1 MQQLLGDK
9 AEAINNSVLRE
20 LSLQR
25 LPANVRMVLTSTAD
39 QANLENLAQLADK
52 VVEVATPSV
61 VTVSATCFSG
71 EFERLR
77 AEVASLRKVVESLSL
92 STNKRGQARSR
103 SRGRSPSPRLPIRS
117 HIFAGITPNG
127 DPPSLNLR
135 EFGDPRVD
143 LGTPLSIGCT
153 AIDPKDYKT

>member
-9 AEAINNSVLRE
+9 GGAINNSVLRE

-61 VTVSATCFSG
+61 VTVSAICFSG

-77 AEVASLRKVVESLSL
+77 AEVASLRKVVESLPL

-103 SRGRSPSPRLPIRS
+103 SRGRSPSPRLPTEPHLCWYHAKWGS
-117 HIFAGITPNG
+117 P
-127 DPPSLNLR
+127 
-135 EFGDPRVD
+135 V
-143 LGTPLSIGCT
+143 
-153 AIDPKDYKT
+153 PKST